1 MPQSMHGPGSHV
13 AAADQ
18 TTDPD
23 GGIGADAEALILSL
37 GVTAGDRLD
46 GRYRLDRVLHT
57 TGPAVTWLAA
67 DEKLNRPNRIHLLR
81 SDQPRAEAFMA
92 AARAAAAMADNH
104 FVQVLDAVP
113 DEGLYYVITEWLHD
127 GHTLGEVLS
136 GGPVPVTEAVRITTE
151 LARAMTEAHDQG
163 LAHLRLSPKTVL
175 RTDTGEVKI
184 LDLCLAA
191 ALTGT
196 VSRDPL
202 GTDLTAIGEL
212 SYALLTGKRPQ
223 QPDPIPPSE
232 LRPEVSPQLDE
243 VILRILGDGPA
254 GPQFQTPTEVA
265 DALAQLPRPRY
276 EAPLPSTPQTAPL
289 RHQQTTVMPAMP
301 SGTAR
306 TTAMPQVA
314 PSYQPAP
321 TSQQRPVG
329 HTAPQRP
336 ASYDEDEYRPR
347 GGGSGSGYGG
357 SRGSGN
363 GGGGRNSSTLIG
375 IGGLAAVVAIALLA
389 YTMFSGSGSKGDQ
402 KAGATNSSASQTS
415 TTGASQAPPS
425 AGVTAA
431 SVSIYDSDDGSEGK
445 GYLVNNQIG
454 DKGWITNQYCG
465 PTPTHSGKPKGTGLI
480 FDLGSAKTISNATV
494 TIGTAGAAME
504 MWTADSSVTSVPSI
518 SAGQPPAGFTKAAS
532 ADPGSTTVTL
542 KANSPAS
549 TRFVLIWFTQ
559 PLPAAPNPDMS
570 IPCAKGGTSRYGDSI
585 MSVKFNAS

>member
-1 MPQSMHGPGSHV
+1 M

-23 GGIGADAEALILSL
+23 GGLGADAEALILSL
-37 GVTAGDRLD
+37 GVTVGDRLD

-57 TGPAVTWLAA
+57 TGPAITWLAT

-113 DEGLYYVITEWLHD
+113 DDGLYYVITEWLHD

-151 LARAMTEAHDQG
+151 LARAITEAHDQG

-202 GTDLTAIGEL
+202 GTDLSAIGEL
-212 SYALLTGKRPQ
+212 AYALLTGRRPQ
-223 QPDPIPPSE
+223 QPEPVPPSE
-232 LRPEVSPQLDE
+232 LRSEVTPQLDD

-254 GPQFQTPTEVA
+254 GPQYQTPTEVA

-301 SGTAR
+301 AGAAR

-321 TSQQRPVG
+321 PRP
-329 HTAPQRP
+329 TAHGAPARP
-336 ASYDEDEYRPR
+336 GSYDEDEYRPR
-347 GGGSGSGYGG
+347 GGGSGAGHGG
-357 SRGSGN
+357 SRGSDHGG
-363 GGGGRNSSTLIG
+363 GGGGRNSSALIG
-375 IGGLAAVVAIALLA
+375 VGALAAVVAVALLA
-389 YTMFSGSGSKGDQ
+389 YTMFSGSGSGSKGNQ
-402 KAGATNSSASQTS
+402 NAGNTS
-415 TTGASQAPPS
+415 TSNSQAATTGSSQAAPS

-431 SVSIYDSDDGSEGK
+431 SVSVYDEDNGKEGA
-445 GYLVNNQIG
+445 GYLVGGQIS

-465 PTPTHSGKPKGTGLI
+465 PNPTHSGDPKSTGLI
-480 FDLGSAKTISNATV
+480 FDLGSVKTITSATV

-504 MWTADSSVTSVPSI
+504 MQAADASVTQVPALVPG
-518 SAGQPPAGFTKAAS
+518 SAPAGFKSIAT
-532 ADPGSTTVTL
+532 ADAGGTTVTL
-542 KANSPAS
+542 KAASPVS
-549 TRFVLIWFTQ
+549 TRFVLIWFNKS
-559 PLPAAPNPDMS
+559 LPAVPNPDKT
-570 IPCAKGGTSRYGDSI
+570 ITCAKDSGNRYGDSI

>member
-13 AAADQ
+13 AADQ

-23 GGIGADAEALILSL
+23 GGVGADAEALILSL
-37 GVTAGDRLD
+37 GVTVGDRLD
-46 GRYRLDRVLHT
+46 GRYRLERVLHT
-57 TGPAVTWLAA
+57 TGPAITWLAA

-113 DEGLYYVITEWLHD
+113 DDGLYYVITEWLHD

-151 LARAMTEAHDQG
+151 LARAMTEAHEQG

-196 VSRDPL
+196 VSRDPM
-202 GTDLTAIGEL
+202 GTDLGAIGEL
-212 SYALLTGKRPQ
+212 AYALLTGKRPQ
-223 QPDPIPPSE
+223 QPDPVPPSE
-232 LRPEVSPQLDE
+232 LRSEVSPQLDE

-301 SGTAR
+301 AGATR

-321 TSQQRPVG
+321 PRPASHGSGHGGSQRPS
-329 HTAPQRP
+329 
-336 ASYDEDEYRPR
+336 SYDEDEYRPR
-347 GGGSGSGYGG
+347 GGGSGGGYGG
-357 SRGSGN
+357 SRGSG
-363 GGGGRNSSTLIG
+363 GDGGRNSSTLIIVG
-375 IGGLAAVVAIALLA
+375 AVAAVVAVALLA
-389 YTMFSGSGSKGDQ
+389 YTMFSGSGSKGNQ
-402 KAGATNSSASQTS
+402 NAGNTNSTSAPPS
-415 TTGASQAPPS
+415 TGGSSQAPADANITP
-425 AGVTAA
+425 AA
-431 SVSIYDSDDGSEGK
+431 VSVYDEDDGSEGK
-445 GYLVNNQIG
+445 GYLTGNQIG
-454 DKGWITNQYCG
+454 DKGWVTNQYCQAYA
-465 PTPTHSGKPKGTGLI
+465 THSGSQKSTGLI
-480 FDLGSAKTISNATV
+480 FDLGSAKSVSNATV

-504 MWTADSSVTSVPSI
+504 MWAADPSVTAAPSVVG
-518 SAGQPPAGFTKAAS
+518 GQPPADFKKIAS

-542 KANSPAS
+542 KASAPAN
-549 TRFVLIWFTQ
+549 TRFVLIWFTK
-559 PLPAAPNPDMS
+559 PLPAVPTPDKT
-570 IPCAKGGTSRYGDSI
+570 IHCAHDDGNRYGDSI
-585 MSVKFNAS
+585 VSVKFNAS

>member
-23 GGIGADAEALILSL
+23 GGLGADAEALIRSL
-37 GVTAGDRLD
+37 GVTVGDRLD
-46 GRYRLDRVLHT
+46 GRYRLERVLHT
-57 TGPAVTWLAA
+57 TGPAITWLAA

-136 GGPVPVTEAVRITTE
+136 GGPVPVTEAVRITSE

-196 VSRDPL
+196 VSRDPM
-202 GTDLTAIGEL
+202 GTDLGAIGEL
-212 SYALLTGKRPQ
+212 AYALLTGKRPQ
-223 QPDPIPPSE
+223 QPDPVPPSE

-289 RHQQTTVMPAMP
+289 RHQQTTVMPAMTGET
-301 SGTAR
+301 SR
-306 TTAMPQVA
+306 TRAMPHVE
-314 PSYQPAP
+314 PSYQQAQTPAP
-321 TSQQRPVG
+321 TRPAP
-329 HTAPQRP
+329 HSAPQRQN
-336 ASYDEDEYRPR
+336 YDDAEYRPR
-347 GGGSGSGYGG
+347 GGGSGGGYGG
-357 SRGSGN
+357 SRGSG
-363 GGGGRNSSTLIG
+363 GDGGRNSSTLIIVG
-375 IGGLAAVVAIALLA
+375 AIAAVVAIALLA
-389 YTMFSGSGSKGDQ
+389 YTMFGGSGNKNKANAGSTGTSSGPASTTGSSQAPASSDITPASVSVYDEDNGQEGAGYLTGGQIGSKGW
-402 KAGATNSSASQTS
+402 NTS
-415 TTGASQAPPS
+415 
-425 AGVTAA
+425 
-431 SVSIYDSDDGSEGK
+431 
-445 GYLVNNQIG
+445 
-454 DKGWITNQYCG
+454 QYCQNFA
-465 PTPTHSGKPKGTGLI
+465 THNGQQKSTGLI
-480 FDLGSAKTISNATV
+480 FDLGSVKTVTSATV

-504 MWTADSSVTSVPSI
+504 MQTAGASVTAVP
-518 SAGQPPAGFTKAAS
+518 AVVPGGPPAGFTSVATATAS
-532 ADPGSTTVTL
+532 GTSVTL
-542 KANSPAS
+542 TAKAPVS
-549 TRFVLIWFTQ
+549 TRFVLIWFTK
-559 PLPAAPNPDMS
+559 PLPPVPNADKT
-570 IPCAKGGTSRYGDSI
+570 IKCAHDDGNRYGDSI
-585 MSVKFNAS
+585 MSVKFNAAS

>member
-1 MPQSMHGPGSHV
+1 M

-23 GGIGADAEALILSL
+23 GGLGADAEALILSL
-37 GVTAGDRLD
+37 GVTVGDRLD

-57 TGPAVTWLAA
+57 TGPAITWLAT

-151 LARAMTEAHDQG
+151 LARAITEAHDQG

-202 GTDLTAIGEL
+202 GTDLSAIGEL
-212 SYALLTGKRPQ
+212 AYALLTGRRPQ
-223 QPDPIPPSE
+223 QPEPVRPSE
-232 LRPEVSPQLDE
+232 LRSEVTPQLDD
-243 VILRILGDGPA
+243 VVLRILGDGPA
-254 GPQFQTPTEVA
+254 GPQYQTPTEVA

-301 SGTAR
+301 AGTAR

-321 TSQQRPVG
+321 PRP
-329 HTAPQRP
+329 TAHGAPARP
-336 ASYDEDEYRPR
+336 GSYDEDEYRPR
-347 GGGSGSGYGG
+347 GGGSGAGHSG
-357 SRGSGN
+357 SRGSDHGG
-363 GGGGRNSSTLIG
+363 GGGGRNSSALIG
-375 IGGLAAVVAIALLA
+375 IGALAAVAAVALLA
-389 YTMFSGSGSKGDQ
+389 YTMFNNSGSKGNQ
-402 KAGATNSSASQTS
+402 NAGNTS
-415 TTGASQAPPS
+415 TSNSQAATTGSSQAPAS
-425 AGVTAA
+425 TDVTAA
-431 SVSIYDSDDGSEGK
+431 SVSVYDEDNGKEGS
-445 GYLVNNQIG
+445 GYLVGGQLT
-454 DKGWITNQYCG
+454 DKGWVTNQYCG
-465 PTPTHSGKPKGTGLI
+465 PNPTHSGNPKSTGLI
-480 FDLGSAKTISNATV
+480 FDLGSVKSISSATV

-504 MWTADSSVTSVPSI
+504 MQAADASVTQVPALVPG
-518 SAGQPPAGFTKAAS
+518 SAPAGFKSIATTDA
-532 ADPGSTTVTL
+532 GGTTVTL
-542 KANSPAS
+542 KAASPVS
-549 TRFVLIWFTQ
+549 TRFVLIWFNKS
-559 PLPAAPNPDMS
+559 LPPVANPDKT
-570 IPCAKGGTSRYGDSI
+570 IGCAKDSGSRYGDSV

>member
-23 GGIGADAEALILSL
+23 GGLGADAEALILSL

-57 TGPAVTWLAA
+57 TGPAVTWLAT

-151 LARAMTEAHDQG
+151 LARAITEAHDQG

-202 GTDLTAIGEL
+202 GTDLSAIGEL
-212 SYALLTGKRPQ
+212 AYALLTGRRPQ
-223 QPDPIPPSE
+223 QPEPVPPSE
-232 LRPEVSPQLDE
+232 LRSEVPPQLDD

-254 GPQFQTPTEVA
+254 GPQYQSPTEVA

-289 RHQQTTVMPAMP
+289 RHQQTTVMPALP
-301 SGTAR
+301 AGAAR

-321 TSQQRPVG
+321 TRP
-329 HTAPQRP
+329 TAQGAPARP
-336 ASYDEDEYRPR
+336 SSYDEDEYRPR
-347 GGGSGSGYGG
+347 GGGSGGHGG
-357 SRGSGN
+357 ARGSDHGG
-363 GGGGRNSSTLIG
+363 GGGGRNSSALIG

-389 YTMFSGSGSKGDQ
+389 YTMFSSSGSKGNQ
-402 KAGATNSSASQTS
+402 NAGNTS
-415 TTGASQAPPS
+415 TSSSQASTGGSSQAPANANITP
-425 AGVTAA
+425 TA
-431 SVSIYDSDDGSEGK
+431 VSIYDEDDGSEGK
-445 GYLVNNQIG
+445 GYLLSNQIG
-454 DKGWITNQYCG
+454 TKGWVTSQYCQNYA
-465 PTPTHSGKPKGTGLI
+465 THHGSKKSTGLI
-480 FDLGSAKTISNATV
+480 FDLGSAKAVSNATV

-504 MWTADSSVTSVPSI
+504 MWTADASVTSAPAPSG
-518 SAGQPPAGFTKAAS
+518 AQPPSGFTKAAS
-532 ADPGSTTVTL
+532 ADPGTTTTVTL
-542 KANSPAS
+542 KAASPVT
-549 TRFVLIWFTQ
+549 TRFVLIWFTS
-559 PLPAAPNPDMS
+559 PLPAVPTPDKT
-570 IPCAKGGTSRYGDSI
+570 ITCAHDDGNRYGDSM
-585 MSVKFNAS
+585 MSVKFNAAS

>member
-13 AAADQ
+13 AADQ

-23 GGIGADAEALILSL
+23 GGVGADAEALILSL
-37 GVTAGDRLD
+37 GVTVGDRLD
-46 GRYRLDRVLHT
+46 GRYRLERVLHT
-57 TGPAVTWLAA
+57 TGPAITWLAA

-113 DEGLYYVITEWLHD
+113 DDGLYYVITEWLHD

-196 VSRDPL
+196 VSRDPM
-202 GTDLTAIGEL
+202 GTDLGAIGEL
-212 SYALLTGKRPQ
+212 AYALLTGKRPQ
-223 QPDPIPPSE
+223 QPDPVPPSD

-289 RHQQTTVMPAMP
+289 RHQQTTVMPAMTGET
-301 SGTAR
+301 SRTA
-306 TTAMPQVA
+306 AMPQVA
-314 PSYQPAP
+314 PSYQ
-321 TSQQRPVG
+321 
-329 HTAPQRP
+329 TAPQRP
-336 ASYDEDEYRPR
+336 AAQRAPQRPSAYDDDEYRPR
-347 GGGSGSGYGG
+347 GGGSGGGHGG
-357 SRGSGN
+357 SRGAAN
-363 GGGGRNSSTLIG
+363 GGGRNSSTLIVVG
-375 IGGLAAVVAIALLA
+375 AIAAVAAVALLA
-389 YTMFSGSGSKGDQ
+389 YTMFSGNGDKGNANAGSTSSSAPPASSGS
-402 KAGATNSSASQTS
+402 
-415 TTGASQAPPS
+415 SQAPAS
-425 AGVTAA
+425 ADITVAA
-431 SVSIYDSDDGSEGK
+431 VSVYDEDSGTEGK
-445 GYLVNNQIG
+445 GYLAGNQIG
-454 DKGWITNQYCG
+454 DKGWVTSQYCQ
-465 PTPTHSGKPKGTGLI
+465 PYATHNGNQKSTGLI
-480 FDLGSAKTISNATV
+480 FDLGSVKSVSNATV

-504 MWTADSSVTSVPSI
+504 MWTAGSSVTSVPSI
-518 SAGQPPAGFTKAAS
+518 TAGQPPAGFTKAAS

-542 KANSPAS
+542 KAGAPVN
-549 TRFVLIWFTQ
+549 TRFVLIWFTK
-559 PLPAAPNPDMS
+559 PLPAVANADKT
-570 IPCAKGGTSRYGDSI
+570 IHCARDDGNRYGDSI
-585 MSVKFNAS
+585 MSVKFNGAS

>member
-13 AAADQ
+13 AADQ

-23 GGIGADAEALILSL
+23 GGVGADAEALILSL
-37 GVTAGDRLD
+37 GVTVGDRLD
-46 GRYRLDRVLHT
+46 GRYRLERVLHT
-57 TGPAVTWLAA
+57 TGPAITWLAA

-113 DEGLYYVITEWLHD
+113 DDGLYYVITEWLHD

-196 VSRDPL
+196 VSRDPM
-202 GTDLTAIGEL
+202 GTDLGAIGEL
-212 SYALLTGKRPQ
+212 AYALLTGKRPQ
-223 QPDPIPPSE
+223 PDPVPPSD

-243 VILRILGDGPA
+243 VVLRILGDGPA

-289 RHQQTTVMPAMP
+289 RHQQTTVMPAMTGDT
-301 SGTAR
+301 SR

-314 PSYQPAP
+314 PNYQ
-321 TSQQRPVG
+321 
-329 HTAPQRP
+329 TAPQRP
-336 ASYDEDEYRPR
+336 AAQRAPQRPSSYDDDEYRPR
-347 GGGSGSGYGG
+347 SGGSGGHGG
-357 SRGSGN
+357 SRGA
-363 GGGGRNSSTLIG
+363 GRVG
-375 IGGLAAVVAIALLA
+375 
-389 YTMFSGSGSKGDQ
+389 
-402 KAGATNSSASQTS
+402 AG
-415 TTGASQAPPS
+415 
-425 AGVTAA
+425 
-431 SVSIYDSDDGSEGK
+431 
-445 GYLVNNQIG
+445 
-454 DKGWITNQYCG
+454 W
-465 PTPTHSGKPKGTGLI
+465 
-480 FDLGSAKTISNATV
+480 
-494 TIGTAGAAME
+494 
-504 MWTADSSVTSVPSI
+504 
-518 SAGQPPAGFTKAAS
+518 
-532 ADPGSTTVTL
+532 
-542 KANSPAS
+542 
-549 TRFVLIWFTQ
+549 
-559 PLPAAPNPDMS
+559 
-570 IPCAKGGTSRYGDSI
+570 
-585 MSVKFNAS
+585 

>member
-13 AAADQ
+13 AADQ

-23 GGIGADAEALILSL
+23 GGVGADAEALILSL
-37 GVTAGDRLD
+37 GVTVGDRLD
-46 GRYRLDRVLHT
+46 GRYRLERVLHT
-57 TGPAVTWLAA
+57 TGPAITWLAA

-113 DEGLYYVITEWLHD
+113 DDGLYYVITEWLHD

-196 VSRDPL
+196 VSRDPM
-202 GTDLTAIGEL
+202 GTDLGAIGEL
-212 SYALLTGKRPQ
+212 AYALLTGKRPQ
-223 QPDPIPPSE
+223 QPDPVPPSD

-289 RHQQTTVMPAMP
+289 RHQQTTVMPAMTGET
-301 SGTAR
+301 SRTA
-306 TTAMPQVA
+306 AMPQVA
-314 PSYQPAP
+314 PSYQ
-321 TSQQRPVG
+321 
-329 HTAPQRP
+329 TAPQRP
-336 ASYDEDEYRPR
+336 AGQRAPQRPSAYDDDEYRPR
-347 GGGSGSGYGG
+347 GGGSGGG
-357 SRGSGN
+357 HGGVRGGGN
-363 GGGGRNSSTLIG
+363 GGGRNSSTLIVVG
-375 IGGLAAVVAIALLA
+375 AVAAVAAVALLA
-389 YTMFSGSGSKGDQ
+389 YTMFSGDGDKGS
-402 KAGATNSSASQTS
+402 ANAANTGASTS
-415 TTGASQAPPS
+415 HAPTTGASS
-425 AGVTAA
+425 AAGGPVTPTAVA
-431 SVSIYDSDDGSEGK
+431 IYDGADGTEGK
-445 GYLVNNQIG
+445 GTETGVIAGTSKWSTLS
-454 DKGWITNQYCG
+454 YCQEYG
-465 PTPTHSGKPKGTGLI
+465 THNLKKKAGTGLV
-480 FDLGSAKTISNATV
+480 FDLGAAHQINDVSVTVGNAGGSMQLMV
-494 TIGTAGAAME
+494 G
-504 MWTADSSVTSVPSI
+504 DSSVSFPPAEVDR
-518 SAGQPPAGFTKAAS
+518 AAPAGFTAAAS
-532 ADPGSTTVTL
+532 ANVTGTTVDLKPSSPVTGRYVLVWFTTL
-542 KANSPAS
+542 AKEPVPNSKIGCANTYANSINA
-549 TRFVLIWFTQ
+549 
-559 PLPAAPNPDMS
+559 
-570 IPCAKGGTSRYGDSI
+570 
-585 MSVKFNAS
+585 VKFNGAS

>member
-1 MPQSMHGPGSHV
+1 V

-23 GGIGADAEALILSL
+23 GGVGADAEALIRSL
-37 GVTAGDRLD
+37 GVTVGDRLD
-46 GRYRLDRVLHT
+46 GRYRLERVLHT

-113 DEGLYYVITEWLHD
+113 DDGLYYVITEWLHD

-196 VSRDPL
+196 VSRDPM

-212 SYALLTGKRPQ
+212 AYALLTGKRPQ
-223 QPDPIPPSE
+223 QPDPVPPSE
-232 LRPEVSPQLDE
+232 LRSEVTPQLDE
-243 VILRILGDGPA
+243 VVLRILGDGPA

-265 DALAQLPRPRY
+265 EALAQLPRPRY

-289 RHQQTTVMPAMP
+289 RHQQTTVMPAMT
-301 SGTAR
+301 GDGAR
-306 TTAMPQVA
+306 TTALPQVA
-314 PSYQPAP
+314 PSYQ
-321 TSQQRPVG
+321 
-329 HTAPQRP
+329 TAPQRP
-336 ASYDEDEYRPR
+336 AAHGPAQRPSSYDEPEYRPR
-347 GGGSGSGYGG
+347 GGGSGGGHGG
-357 SRGSGN
+357 SRGA
-363 GGGGRNSSTLIG
+363 GGDGGRGRNSSALIG
-375 IGGLAAVVAIALLA
+375 VGSVAAVVAIGLLA
-389 YTMFSGSGSKGDQ
+389 YTMLNGGGGKTNANAGTTGSS
-402 KAGATNSSASQTS
+402 TSQAS
-415 TTGASQAPPS
+415 TTGSSQAPAS
-425 AGVTAA
+425 ADVTAA
-431 SVSIYDSDDGSEGK
+431 KVSVYDSDSGTEGA
-445 GYLVNNQIG
+445 GYLTDNQLG
-454 DKGWITNQYCG
+454 SRGWITNQYCG
-465 PTPTHSGKPKGTGLI
+465 DTPTFNSKPKGTGLI
-480 FDLGSAKTISNATV
+480 FDLGSVKTISNATV

-504 MWTADSSVTSVPSI
+504 MWAAPSSVTSVPSI
-518 SAGQPPAGFTKAAS
+518 SGGQPPSGFTKVAS
-532 ADPGSTTVTL
+532 ATADSTTVTL
-542 KANSPAS
+542 KAGSPTS
-549 TRFVLIWFTQ
+549 TQFVLIWFTGS
-559 PLPAAPNPDMS
+559 LPAVSNPDLTH
-570 IPCAKGGTSRYGDSI
+570 IKCAQDKGTRFGDSI
-585 MSVKFNAS
+585 MSVKFNASS

>member
-23 GGIGADAEALILSL
+23 GGLGADAEALILSL
-37 GVTAGDRLD
+37 GVTVGDRLD

-57 TGPAVTWLAA
+57 TGPAITWLAT

-113 DEGLYYVITEWLHD
+113 DDGLYYVITEWLHD

-151 LARAMTEAHDQG
+151 LARAITEAHDQG

-202 GTDLTAIGEL
+202 GTDLSAIGEL
-212 SYALLTGKRPQ
+212 AYALLTGRRPQ
-223 QPDPIPPSE
+223 QPEPVPPSE
-232 LRPEVSPQLDE
+232 LRSEVTPQLDN

-289 RHQQTTVMPAMP
+289 RHQQTTVMPALP
-301 SGTAR
+301 AGAAR

-321 TSQQRPVG
+321 PRP
-329 HTAPQRP
+329 TAHGAP
-336 ASYDEDEYRPR
+336 ARAGSYDEDEYRPR
-347 GGGSGSGYGG
+347 GGGSGAGHGG
-357 SRGSGN
+357 ARGSDHGG
-363 GGGGRNSSTLIG
+363 GGGGRNSSALIG
-375 IGGLAAVVAIALLA
+375 VGALAAVVAVALLA
-389 YTMFSGSGSKGDQ
+389 YTMFSGSGSKGHQ
-402 KAGATNSSASQTS
+402 NAGNTS
-415 TTGASQAPPS
+415 TSNSQASTSGSSQALAS
-425 AGVTAA
+425 ADITAA
-431 SVSIYDSDDGSEGK
+431 SVSIYNSDPSQSEGQ
-445 GYLVNNQIG
+445 LVNNQIG
-454 DKGWITNQYCG
+454 DKGWVTNQYCG
-465 PTPTHSGKPKGTGLI
+465 DSATYNGNSKGTGLI
-480 FDLGSAKTISNATV
+480 FDLGSVKTISNATV

-504 MWTADSSVTSVPSI
+504 MWTAGSSVTALPAV
-518 SAGQPPAGFTKAAS
+518 AGGQPPAGFTKAAS

-542 KANSPAS
+542 KAGSPVS
-549 TRFVLIWFTQ
+549 TRFVLIWFTK
-559 PLPAAPNPDMS
+559 PLPAVPNPNTQIS
-570 IPCAKGGTSRYGDSI
+570 CAHGSSARYGDSI

>member
-37 GVTAGDRLD
+37 GVTVGDRLD
-46 GRYRLDRVLHT
+46 GRYRLERVLHT
-57 TGPAVTWLAA
+57 TGPAITWLAA

-113 DEGLYYVITEWLHD
+113 DDGLYYVITEWLHD

-196 VSRDPL
+196 VSRDPM

-223 QPDPIPPSE
+223 QPDPVPPSD

-289 RHQQTTVMPAMP
+289 RHQQTTVMPAMT
-301 SGTAR
+301 GDTAR

-321 TSQQRPVG
+321 PRP
-329 HTAPQRP
+329 AAQRP
-336 ASYDEDEYRPR
+336 AQRPSAYDDDEYRPR
-347 GGGSGSGYGG
+347 GGGSGGGYGG
-357 SRGSGN
+357 SRGSGS
-363 GGGGRNSSTLIG
+363 GGGRNSSTLIVVG
-375 IGGLAAVVAIALLA
+375 AIAAVAAVALLG
-389 YTMFSGSGSKGDQ
+389 YTMFSGSGNKNNAN
-402 KAGATNSSASQTS
+402 AGSTSSSSAPASATSSASTNPGAGLTVAKAMAYTS
-415 TTGASQAPPS
+415 KPGDTPDPGDPVTNAYDGNPSTQWTTASYQAS
-425 AGVTAA
+425 K
-431 SVSIYDSDDGSEGK
+431 IFRNGSGI
-445 GYLVNNQIG
+445 V
-454 DKGWITNQYCG
+454 
-465 PTPTHSGKPKGTGLI
+465 
-480 FDLGSAKTISNATV
+480 FDLGSVQTVKSVDVTLAAPGATV
-494 TIGTAGAAME
+494 QMFAADASA
-504 MWTADSSVTSVPSI
+504 TDFPTVKDGLKGDSVPD
-518 SAGQPPAGFTKAAS
+518 GYKQTAS
-532 ADPGSTTVTL
+532 QDASSTTFTL
-542 KANSPAS
+542 TPQSPMK
-549 TRFVLIWFTQ
+549 TRFILVWFTQ
-559 PLPAAPNPDMS
+559 VPQWSDTHCGKAT
-570 IPCAKGGTSRYGDSI
+570 CYGDGFAE
-585 MSVKFNAS
+585 VKFNGAS